1 MHWARLNESNLTQHL
16 LLASKEQRLKS
27 VLLYMQKL
35 NFGMRRWEHWH
46 SCGAIALTTLFW
58 QMLGVDFSIQ

>member
-1 MHWARLNESNLTQHL
+1 L

-46 SCGAIALTTLFW
+46 SYDAIALTTLFW
-58 QMLGVDFSIQ
+58 QMLGADFSIQ